1 MAFASITTEQ
11 LKFLLDTCRE
21 VRATQWFRNQ
31 QQKPKAD
38 DIGLAY
44 VKFRNDAD
52 ETVPPHAAM
61 MITGT
66 DEIDGDTYVTVA
78 KPTGPTDAII
88 INNDYPVA
96 AGQLGSGF
104 KWGWVRVLA
113 NGFADPN
120 TQFTTEAGEWA
131 LTPGPGPV
139 VLYGRDYVADGVYAG
154 RLSDNGSH
162 WEIEAQIQS
171 SSLKA
176 TDAGGTATYL
186 SIRQKPV
193 GACDPPEIDGNG
205 NVQYN
210 NPWRLDA
217 HCNAKVILEYIDD
230 RCGNQSARWEIKQ
243 VERYRARWIKFR
255 YEVGSSESI
264 SVDEFW
270 EGEDPEAC
278 GDTVTVEYPLGQ
290 PCVDS
295 DVVACYDPF
304 TFTYKAISSESAMLG
319 PASTID
325 VVQSMAFDD
334 CGIDYTKQSVRV
346 FPCGTQ
352 PSVVSIAP
360 TLVSVDV
367 LTGADFEMGTET
379 CDTAATWS
387 WNEGTSAWD
396 VVTAC
401 ESGCTATSP
410 PTLPPGEWNS
420 FAVSHESPCTRSVIT
435 GLEFT
440 KSVVQVC
447 ASMTTTADVIP
458 ITNCPPEATP

>member
-1 MAFASITTEQ
+1 MAFASITTDQ

-31 QQKPKAD
+31 QDKPRAD

-44 VKFRNDAD
+44 VKFKNNSD
-52 ETVPPHAAM
+52 EVVPPHAAM

-66 DEIDGDTYVTVA
+66 EEIDGDTYVTIE

-96 AGQLGSGF
+96 VGGLGSGF

-113 NGFADPN
+113 DGFTDPN
-120 TQFTTEAGEWA
+120 MLFTTAAGEWS

-139 VLYGRDYVADGVYAG
+139 VLYGRDYTAEGVYAG
-154 RLSDNGSH
+154 RLNDHGSH
-162 WEIEAQIQS
+162 WEIEAEIQT

-176 TDAGGTATYL
+176 TDTGGTATYVA
-186 SIRQKPV
+186 IRQKPV
-193 GACDPPEIDGNG
+193 GACEPPDIGEDGN
-205 NVQYN
+205 VEYE

-217 HCNAKVILEYIDD
+217 HCGSKIILEYIDD
-230 RCGNQSARWEIKQ
+230 RCGNQDARWEIKQ

-255 YEVGSSESI
+255 YEAGGSGSV

-319 PASTID
+319 PAATID
-325 VVQSMAFDD
+325 VITGMAFNG
-334 CGIDYTKQSVRV
+334 CGIDYTRQSVRV
-346 FPCGTQ
+346 FCAADPDMLNT
-352 PSVVSIAP
+352 SP
-360 TLVSVDV
+360 TLTTVDV

-379 CDTAATWS
+379 CDTEASWS
-387 WNEGTSAWD
+387 WNAETSTWD
-396 VVTAC
+396 VVTPC

-410 PTLPPGEWNS
+410 PTLPPGEWND
-420 FAVSHESPCTRSVIT
+420 FAVSHTSPCTRPVIT

-440 KSVVQVC
+440 KSVIEVC
-447 ASMTTTADVIP
+447 STMTTSADVIP
-458 ITNCPPEATP
+458 ITQCPDPESGY